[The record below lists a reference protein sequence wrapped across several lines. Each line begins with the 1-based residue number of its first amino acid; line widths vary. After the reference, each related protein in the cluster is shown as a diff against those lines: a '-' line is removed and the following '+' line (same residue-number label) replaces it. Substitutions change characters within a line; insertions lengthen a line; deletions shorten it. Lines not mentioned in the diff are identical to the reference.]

1 MLYIWAGQTLAVIVA
16 LLIVIGFLDGI
27 GASFTTGEIRSL
39 VIGAVVGLAIP
50 TYRWRKRQ
58 AGWIKREI
66 ELEERIRELEKV
78 GAGQSQQGD
87 GEPWQ

>member
-39 VIGAVVGLAIP
+39 VIGAVIGLAIP
-50 TYRWRKRQ
+50 TYRWRKKQ
-58 AGWIKREI
+58 LEWIKREAA
-66 ELEERIRELEKV
+66 LEERIRELEK
-78 GAGQSQQGD
+78 AGEDKSQQGG